1 MPIKDEDI
9 VISFLS
15 WILYLQVT
23 YQKMKL
29 PISSHN
35 NQAEHHAPYHHA
47 VCQHKLVALCPDLS
61 VQLPASLLL
70 VAAFVVPVG
79 VALSFAAGRRTAVVA
94 AEAHIAAAVVAVAD
108 SQHCIAAVAAAVLG
122 RSLLERT
129 CCLS

>member
-9 VISFLS
+9 IISFLS
-15 WILYLQVT
+15 WILYLQIT
-23 YQKMKL
+23 YQKMKW

-61 VQLPASLLL
+61 VQLPVSLLL

-79 VALSFAAGRRTAVVA
+79 VALSFAAGRRTVVVVV
-94 AEAHIAAAVVAVAD
+94 AEAHIAAAAVAD
-108 SQHCIAAVAAAVLG
+108 SQHCIAAVAAVLG